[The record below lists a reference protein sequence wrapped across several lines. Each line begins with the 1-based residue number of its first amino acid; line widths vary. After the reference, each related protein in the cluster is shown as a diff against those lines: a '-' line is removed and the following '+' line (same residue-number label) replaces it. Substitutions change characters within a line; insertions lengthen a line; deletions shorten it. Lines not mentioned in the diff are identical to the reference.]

1 MKRML
6 FNATHPEEL
15 RVAIV
20 DGQSLVDL
28 DIEFVNSENKR
39 GNIYKGKSNQSRT
52 EPRSCI
58 CRLRSIEARVSFT

>member
-20 DGQSLVDL
+20 DGQTLVDL
-28 DIEFVNSENKR
+28 DIENLDNENKR
-39 GNIYKGKSNQSRT
+39 GNIY
-52 EPRSCI
+52 
-58 CRLRSIEARVSFT
+58 